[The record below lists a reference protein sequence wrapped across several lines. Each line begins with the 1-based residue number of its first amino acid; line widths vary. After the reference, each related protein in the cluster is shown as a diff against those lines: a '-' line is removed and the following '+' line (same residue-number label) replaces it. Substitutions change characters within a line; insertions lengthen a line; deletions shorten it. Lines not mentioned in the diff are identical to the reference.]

1 MNDAA
6 LQIEPQCPIDDL
18 PPAAA
23 VAVSAAAPEQ
33 AKPAPEPVR
42 PAAPAREVRVVVDR
56 IPVMDTARF
65 EHMQRIATIMAE
77 TTTLPKSLCMDRD
90 SNGDFTI
97 HLPHNTVL
105 ANCFQVVNQ
114 AVRWGLDP
122 FGAVQCASIVHN
134 RLMWEGK
141 LVAAV
146 LEAQLGI
153 KPKYR
158 FINDPPDRRPDDDML
173 GVVVSGRFRGET
185 EDREI
190 TGTVA
195 QWHRGA
201 KSPWAKPADWKRQ
214 LRYMGVRE
222 WARAYAPAVM
232 LGVIADDEAR
242 DFDDQPKPY
251 RTTITAKPL
260 PQISDTDIPDEI
272 PDDPEPV
279 PANDTD
285 VPEFDADAFL
295 EDLRSYVSSA
305 DDDGDI
311 QTIRKR
317 CASEISKLSPAY
329 RERAELI
336 LSGEE

>member
-1 MNDAA
+1 MNDTAS
-6 LQIEPQCPIDDL
+6 QFEPQCPIDIDDL

-23 VAVSAAAPEQ
+23 AAVTVAAAPE
-33 AKPAPEPVR
+33 PAR

-77 TTTLPKSLCMDRD
+77 TTTLPQSLCMERNE
-90 SNGDFTI
+90 NGEFARR
-97 HLPHNTVL
+97 LPHNTVL

-122 FGAVQCASIVHN
+122 FAAVQCASIVHN

-141 LVAAV
+141 LAAAV
-146 LEAQLGI
+146 IEAQLGI
-153 KPKYR
+153 RPKYT
-158 FINDPPDRRPDDDML
+158 FTNDTADRRPADDSL
-173 GVVVSGRFRGET
+173 GVVVSGRFRDET
-185 EDREI
+185 EDRTIE
-190 TGTVA
+190 GTVA
-195 QWHRGA
+195 QWHRGS
-201 KSPWAKPADWKRQ
+201 KSPWAQPANWKRQ
-214 LRYMGVRE
+214 LRYMGARE
-222 WARAYAPAVM
+222 WARAHAPAVM

-260 PQISDTDIPDEI
+260 PQVVAPDIPDEI

-279 PANDTD
+279 PANDAD
-285 VPEFDADAFL
+285 APPYDADAFL
-295 EDLRSYVSSA
+295 DDLRAFMSSA
-305 DDDGDI
+305 DDAGDVAM
-311 QTIRKR
+311 IRKR
-317 CASEISKLSPAY
+317 CAAELAKLSPAY
-329 RERAELI
+329 REKAELI